1 MTNTSGKTLWQIF
14 TAAPHRVMFFGG
26 ALQVVTVMLWWLVD
40 LSTRF
45 VSGNPIAWS
54 IAPNGA
60 HLYLMIYGV
69 FPFFMF
75 GFLMTTFPRWMA
87 GTEIPANRYIP
98 AFVLMLL
105 GTLMFYAGLCG
116 SKMLIAAG
124 ICLSLGGWAIGLH
137 ALLQVILNT
146 RVADKRHPILALTAF
161 SLGWCGAAAWLAWL
175 LSEQQVWLN
184 IALQAGIWLFLLP
197 VFFTVG
203 HRMIPFFTASSALRC
218 RIDRPEWPLTVIL
231 ASSASHAALQLAG
244 LSEWLWLVDTP
255 LALTAFYLSY
265 AWNLLRSLAVPMVA
279 VLHIGV
285 AWLGIAALL
294 FSVQSA
300 TLMFSG
306 EIILGLAPLH
316 ALTIGF
322 FSTILLGMATRVTLG
337 HSGQSINPQRSTL
350 WLFVVLQI
358 TALLRVLSE
367 VLPAEWRAT
376 LYVAAAI
383 AWLACFLPWLVFYLP
398 TYLKPR
404 ADGISG

>member
-1 MTNTSGKTLWQIF
+1 
-14 TAAPHRVMFFGG
+14 
-26 ALQVVTVMLWWLVD
+26 
-40 LSTRF
+40 
-45 VSGNPIAWS
+45 
-54 IAPNGA
+54 
-60 HLYLMIYGV
+60 
-69 FPFFMF
+69 
-75 GFLMTTFPRWMA
+75 
-87 GTEIPANRYIP
+87 
-98 AFVLMLL
+98 
-105 GTLMFYAGLCG
+105 
-116 SKMLIAAG
+116 MLIAAG
-124 ICLSLGGWAIGLH
+124 ICLSLSGWAIGLY

-161 SLGWCGAAAWLAWL
+161 SLGWCGAASWLAWL
-175 LSEQQVWLN
+175 LGEQQVWLN
-184 IALQAGIWLFLLP
+184 IAQQAGIWLFLLP

-231 ASSASHAALQLAG
+231 ASSAGHAALQLAG

-255 LALTAFYLSY
+255 LAFTAFYLAY

-285 AWLGIAALL
+285 AWLGLASLL
-294 FSVQSA
+294 FSVQSMM
-300 TLMFSG
+300 LWFSG
-306 EIILGLAPLH
+306 ATVLGLAPLH

-322 FSTILLGMATRVTLG
+322 FSTVLLGMATRVTLG
-337 HSGQSINPQRSTL
+337 HSGLSINPQRSTL

-383 AWLACFLPWLVFYLP
+383 AWLACFLPWLAFYLP

-404 ADGISG
+404 ADGLPG